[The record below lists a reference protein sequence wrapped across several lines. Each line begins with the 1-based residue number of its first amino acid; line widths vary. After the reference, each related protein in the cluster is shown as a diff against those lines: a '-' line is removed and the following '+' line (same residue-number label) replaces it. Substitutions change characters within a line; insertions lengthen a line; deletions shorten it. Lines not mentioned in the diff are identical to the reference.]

1 MDTAAGRWRPN
12 NYEMDFGGPTPLRI
26 ALEKSLNLVTLHV
39 AQTVGMEAIAQ
50 TAIAFHE
57 VESMP
62 RVLPAALGAVE
73 TTVLREAGA
82 YASLAEGGREVIPT
96 LIDSVQDP
104 RRPCGVAAVGD
115 RTAATAPTRATPPQL
130 TDQRKEI
137 ADPASVFQL
146 VTMMQ
151 GVTTRGTGVTV
162 VAGLGPSDRRQDRHD
177 AGLHR
182 RLVLRLHPRSGD
194 HRVGRLRHPRHA
206 RQQRDRRRRRRADLA
221 RLHGRRAEGPPGADA
236 SSRRRA

>member
-12 NYEMDFGGPTPLRI
+12 NFEMDFGGPTPLRI

-39 AQTVGMEAIAQ
+39 AQAVGMEAIAQ

-62 RVLPAALGAVE
+62 RVLPAALGAVD

-82 YASLAEGGREVIPT
+82 YASLAEGGHEVIPT

-104 RRPCGVAAVGD
+104 DGHVVWRPSAIACDDCSDPGNRAGADRPAQGD
-115 RTAATAPTRATPPQL
+115 RRSRP
-130 TDQRKEI
+130 
-137 ADPASVFQL
+137 SVFQL

-151 GVTTRGTGVTV
+151 GVTTRGTGVQV
-162 VAGLGPSDRRQDRHD
+162 VGRARPSDRRQDRHD

-182 RLVLRLHPRSGD
+182 CLVLRLHARSGD
-194 HRVGRLRHPRHA
+194 HGVGRLRQSGDA
-206 RQQRDRRRRRRADLA
+206 GQQRDRRRTSPA
-221 RLHGRRAEGPPGADA
+221 RSGTISWR
-236 SSRRRA
+236 SR